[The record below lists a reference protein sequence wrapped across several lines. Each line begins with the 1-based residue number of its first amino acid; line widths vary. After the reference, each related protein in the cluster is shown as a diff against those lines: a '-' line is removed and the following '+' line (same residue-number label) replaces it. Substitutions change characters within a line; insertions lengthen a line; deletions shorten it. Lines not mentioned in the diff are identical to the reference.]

1 MSSRGKFM
9 QHLEACLLW
18 QLKLTKFCVSLR
30 CLDVQN
36 EIQLLSKVFCY
47 SWLVCLLGFWLRS
60 TSLVKVGNPIS
71 DGLVFVFHLRPCLM
85 RKRVKK
91 PQALLALPDSPQE
104 LHLEWVIIVF
114 DVCFCF
120 VSNFMKSIVVYAA
133 SLCTFVRFE
142 TMVWVMIRFDKTL
155 QNFKKPLDIFSHR
168 K

>member
-1 MSSRGKFM
+1 MFCLCHNCPTLLRFWFQNDLGRENSAIYLKIQAGGRSFLTIVTHLGHALRPIFMLWLLKIWQMSSRGKFM

-36 EIQLLSKVFCY
+36 ELEIQLLSKVFCY

-85 RKRVKK
+85 RKRV
-91 PQALLALPDSPQE
+91 
-104 LHLEWVIIVF
+104 
-114 DVCFCF
+114 
-120 VSNFMKSIVVYAA
+120 
-133 SLCTFVRFE
+133 
-142 TMVWVMIRFDKTL
+142 
-155 QNFKKPLDIFSHR
+155 
-168 K
+168 